1 MPLDNDDIKQLI
13 AILQKGLSSN
23 SEDTESVPITEE
35 IEKPRRK
42 RGKIPQIKTAAPKS
56 TSRNK
61 KTESP
66 NRFDLMMEKNLH
78 KEDLEVDKLLSK
90 YPPTIR
96 SREFTPVE
104 VKCRVCGTEESI
116 NPALMNDA
124 PNRYKCNRC
133 SKEPG

>member
-13 AILQKGLSSN
+13 AILQKGLSSE
-23 SEDTESVPITEE
+23 SGQEESVPETL
-35 IEKPRRK
+35 EKPRRK
-42 RGKIPQIKTAAPKS
+42 RGKIPKINTAPPKS
-56 TSRNK
+56 TISSK
-61 KTESP
+61 KSQSS

-104 VKCRVCGTEESI
+104 VKCRVCGTEDSI

>member
-13 AILQKGLSSN
+13 AILQKGLSSD
-23 SEDTESVPITEE
+23 SEKDESVAETV
-35 IEKPRRK
+35 EKPRRK
-42 RGKIPQIKTAAPKS
+42 RGKIPQINTALPKS
-56 TSRNK
+56 TTRNK
-61 KTESP
+61 KLESS

-104 VKCRVCGTEESI
+104 VKCRVCGTEDSI

>member
-13 AILQKGLSSN
+13 AILQKGLSDETDSIA
-23 SEDTESVPITEE
+23 ESP
-35 IEKPRRK
+35 K
-42 RGKIPQIKTAAPKS
+42 KTKQTFTKTKNYTKS
-56 TSRNK
+56 NK
-61 KTESP
+61 KDNKS
-66 NRFDLMMEKNLH
+66 NNKFDTMMEKNLH

-90 YPPTIR
+90 YPPTAR
-96 SREFTPVE
+96 SREFSPVS
-104 VKCRVCGTEESI
+104 VKCRVCGREEEI